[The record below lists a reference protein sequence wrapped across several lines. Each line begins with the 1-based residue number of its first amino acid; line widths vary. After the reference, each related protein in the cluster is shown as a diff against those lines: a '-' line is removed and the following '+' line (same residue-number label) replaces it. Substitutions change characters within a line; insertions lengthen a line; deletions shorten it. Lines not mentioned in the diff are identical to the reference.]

1 MSGHSKWST
10 IKHKKAATDAKR
22 GKIFTRI
29 SKELTIA
36 ARDGGSGDPNFN
48 PALRLSI
55 DKARAANMPKDNM
68 ERAIKRGTGELEGG
82 VLLELI
88 YEGYGP
94 HGVGFIV
101 ECVTDNKNR
110 SVAEVRHALGR
121 HGGSMATTGA
131 VAWQFTQKGYLA
143 TADAVD
149 EDEFFMLAAEAGAD
163 DVQFSEELT
172 EVFVEKENF
181 GAVRDAIEAAGIKI
195 TEANLIYDP
204 NSPMDLTTKEAGQ
217 VLKLVETLED
227 LDDVQNVYS
236 ALNITDE
243 AIASL
248 G

>member
-29 SKELTIA
+29 AKEITIA
-36 ARDGGSGDPNFN
+36 ARDGGGDPNFN
-48 PALRLSI
+48 PALRLSM
-55 DKARAANMPKDNM
+55 DKARAANMPKDNV

-82 VLLELI
+82 ILLELM

-110 SVAEVRHALGR
+110 SVAEVRHALNR
-121 HGGSMATTGA
+121 HGGSMATSGA
-131 VAWQFTQKGYLA
+131 VAWQFTQKGYLV
-143 TADAVD
+143 TEDEVD

-163 DVQFSEELT
+163 DVIFNEGVT
-172 EVFVEKENF
+172 EIFVEKDSF
-181 GAVRDAIEAAGIKI
+181 GEVRNAIEGEGIKLK
-195 TEANLIYDP
+195 EANLIYDP
-204 NSPMDLTTKEAGQ
+204 NNPVDLAANQAAQ

-227 LDDVQNVYS
+227 LDDVQNVFS

-243 AIASL
+243 ALAEL